1 MVEISGNEDLLR
13 ENQAEPSGCVTVIM
27 AAAGMEKML
36 PWNPFGLLCFEAVFA
51 EGLGAQDRPFRE
63 EQLGPSASSC
73 CRTHQWELSG
83 FFTRYLGKQNSS
95 CQLRLASTA
104 SRDRST
110 GTRCSCAWGHP
121 CLSCPSSVVCCA
133 SLSTSGI
140 PSTLGSET
148 VPMLLTVCP

>member
-1 MVEISGNEDLLR
+1 MVEITGNEDLLR

-73 CRTHQWELSG
+73 CRTPQWELSG

-95 CQLRLASTA
+95 CQHSLQRQKHRDKVQLRLGS
-104 SRDRST
+104 
-110 GTRCSCAWGHP
+110 
-121 CLSCPSSVVCCA
+121 
-133 SLSTSGI
+133 SLSLMPFLSGVLCLPQHI
-140 PSTLGSET
+140 RHSQHPGQ
-148 VPMLLTVCP
+148 